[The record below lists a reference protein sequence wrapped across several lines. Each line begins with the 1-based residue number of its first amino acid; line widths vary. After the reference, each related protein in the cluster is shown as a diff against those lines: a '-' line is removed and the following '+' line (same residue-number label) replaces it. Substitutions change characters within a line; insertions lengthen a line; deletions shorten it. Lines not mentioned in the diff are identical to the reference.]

1 MNEDVQL
8 VINLVFLAALTVR
21 IIQVRAYCKKNFD
34 KISERL
40 DGVESQQQESSF
52 EVDLTRRL
60 DHLQRMKFSPH
71 KMTISKG

>member
-8 VINLVFLAALTVR
+8 VINFVFLAILAVR

-40 DGVESQQQESSF
+40 DAVESQQQESSF

-60 DHLQRMKFSPH
+60 DHLQRMKFSPR